1 MSPEVVW
8 TWSAEADLQRHFN
21 WREDRSEGSGIE
33 LLARVE
39 KAAELLLRFPRMAAV
54 WRSPVRRLILKR
66 STLGLFDV
74 PEPRASSSSPW
85 LIFAKT
91 PSGYGRRFSPG
102 FLRSCIRDVRAG
114 GLIDGSVP

>member
-39 KAAELLLRFPRMAAV
+39 KAAELLLRFPRIAAV

-74 PEPRASSSSPW
+74 PEPRGIVVIAV
-85 LIFAKT
+85 AD
-91 PSGYGRRFSPG
+91 
-102 FLRSCIRDVRAG
+102 LRQDPERLWQEIQSR
-114 GLIDGSVP
+114 LP